1 MASSANKID
10 ETTLE
15 EVKKLLWGSNLKDDV
30 FSRWTQGF
38 VFSEFEKSALVQYEG
53 GPCAVIAPV
62 QGYIIKNALF
72 NENPREDLS
81 AVTDEEAH
89 DLLTTS
95 LGDILQ
101 EVSSGSFSVVSLD
114 EQFQTSTNDPQ
125 SSNKGNNSDTGES
138 SCKRQK
144 LDQELFH
151 SQLRCVQCGDEETMR
166 RNIKSKMSH
175 YQQSSGVLLYLYSI
189 ILTKGVEQIKNE
201 VEDPGT
207 ALIDGIHGHGS
218 QSLINLLI
226 TGKAVSNVWDND
238 KEVCGLKLC
247 GVSKRAKIGFL
258 TFMEHLRYCEVGWFL
273 KNPHYP
279 LWLVGSETHLT
290 LLFSKE
296 PHLVIS
302 ETLESIARHM
312 FNRFDPEGNGFIDS
326 SFLGDILSALD
337 LVSETEYVTIM
348 KDKLDSENL
357 GIITRSSFLEEFYPG
372 ETTPEVPKSF
382 TLYHYNG
389 LARSCPDNKVK
400 YLNGQAVIQDELEV
414 QILTDVSPIKMVLLT
429 KWPTI
434 ELKWTSDVTPSL
446 N

>member
-1 MASSANKID
+1 MASSGNKID
-10 ETTLE
+10 EQTLE
-15 EVKKLLWGSNLKDDV
+15 ELKKLLWGNDLKDDV

-38 VFSEFEKSALVQYEG
+38 VFSDHEKTALEQHEG

-62 QGYIIKNALF
+62 QGFIIKNVLF
-72 NENPREDLS
+72 DENKKEDLS
-81 AVTDEEAH
+81 SSTAEEATEF
-89 DLLTTS
+89 LSKS
-95 LGDILQ
+95 LGDILS
-101 EVSSGSFSVVSLD
+101 EVSSGHFSIVSLD
-114 EQFQTSTNDPQ
+114 NQLPTTNNHPQ
-125 SSNKGNNSDTGES
+125 SSTKENNADTGES
-138 SCKRQK
+138 SCKKIK

-151 SQLRCVQCGDEETMR
+151 TQLRCIECEDEESMR
-166 RNIKSKMSH
+166 RSIKSKMCH
-175 YQQSSGVLLYLYSI
+175 FQQASGVLLYLYSI

-247 GVSKRAKIGFL
+247 GISRRAKIGFL
-258 TFMEHLRYCEVGWFL
+258 TFMEHLRYCEVGWYL

-279 LWLVGSETHLT
+279 VWLVGSETHLT
-290 LLFSKE
+290 VLFSKE

-302 ETLESIARHM
+302 ETLESNARHM

-326 SFLGDILSALD
+326 SLLGDILSSLD
-337 LVSETEYVTIM
+337 LVSEKEYVDIM

-372 ETTPEVPKSF
+372 ETTPETPKTF

-400 YLNGQAVIQDELEV
+400 YLQGQAVIQDELEV

-434 ELKWTSDVTPSL
+434 ELKWTGDTIPSL